1 MNRRTFLL
9 SSAALAATTVLP
21 KLAPAAPAPSN
32 EVIIEVLRIDGV
44 WREVSF
50 RALSKG
56 DIFRRR
62 AASAPPLDDEAAVW
76 IATSDPSPPTKC
88 SCVSKL
94 TGRPLSE
101 LNDLDAFRRS
111 SFESCNE
118 PWGIQVEQ
126 ADPAVVAA
134 REAAKDEPFPAIKA
148 YASLC
153 NG

>member
-9 SSAALAATTVLP
+9 SSAALAATTALP
-21 KLAPAAPAPSN
+21 KLAPAAPAPSD

-62 AASAPPLDDEAAVW
+62 AASAPPLDDEDAVW
-76 IATSDPSPPTKC
+76 VATTDPSPPTKC

-94 TGRPLSE
+94 TGRPLNE
-101 LNDLDAFRRS
+101 LNDLDAFRRTA
-111 SFESCNE
+111 FESCSE
-118 PWGIQVEQ
+118 PWGIQVEP
-126 ADPAVVAA
+126 ADPAIVAA
-134 REAAKDEPFPAIKA
+134 AEAAKNAPFPELRI
-148 YASLC
+148 
-153 NG
+153 G